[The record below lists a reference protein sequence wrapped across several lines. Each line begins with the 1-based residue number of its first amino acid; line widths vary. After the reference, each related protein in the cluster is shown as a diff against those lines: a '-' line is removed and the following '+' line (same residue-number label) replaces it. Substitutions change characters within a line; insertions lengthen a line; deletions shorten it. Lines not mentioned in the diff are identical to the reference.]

1 MMTITE
7 KILARAAGKATV
19 APGESVWVKADV
31 LLTHDVCGP
40 GTIGV
45 FKREFGD
52 EAKVFSKDGIVIMPD
67 HYIHTKD
74 EKAHRNIDID
84 RAFVKE
90 QGLPHFYDP
99 GTPGYVG
106 VCHVGLPEKGHVR
119 PGMVIFGTD
128 SHTCTHGA
136 LGAFA
141 TGIGNTDAGFVMGTG
156 KLLIKVPHTLR
167 FVLNGHLPPYVTAKD
182 VILRII
188 GDIGVDGA
196 TYCAMEFRGQAI
208 DEMSVEERMTLC
220 NMAVEAGAKSGIV
233 PPDAKTLDYVR
244 AHTGEQDIPL
254 LDGDPDA
261 PVLATYTYDVS
272 TFVPCVA
279 KPHLPENYAP
289 ASACRDVKVDQVY
302 IGSCTG
308 GKTEDFLWAAKI
320 LKGRKVAV
328 RTCLVP
334 ATCQVMH
341 DLTTLTL
348 EGQTLEQIFVNA
360 GCEPIQRPSCGACL
374 GGPVDTYARTKGTEV
389 VVSTTNRNFIGR
401 MGSKDAPIYLA
412 SPATAAATAIAGHIE
427 SPWAILGLD
436 RPEPPRT
443 PPAKQD
449 GHPNAIPPAA
459 HAKPVSDFK
468 VTGKV
473 YVLGDNIDTDL
484 IIPTMYLNLVPTIPE
499 EYRKLGSHA
508 LAGLPDTYP
517 TFSSNPDGTTPYA
530 ILIAGKNFGCGS
542 SREHAPIAIGA
553 AGCKAVVAESYA
565 RIYFRNAVASGEV
578 FPLETPQ
585 PLTAEFKTGDEATLD
600 LAAGT
605 LTRLADGKT
614 FPLAAADAVAPVIA
628 AGGLFNYA
636 RQTGKRKTENGAP
649 LTGRRAGIHA
659 ARATTMGAKNHK
671 GHKVFGR
678 PAGARPSCPRSP
690 SGPSAA

>member
-7 KILARAAGKATV
+7 KILARAAGKDKV
-19 APGESVWVKADV
+19 VPGESIWVNADI

-45 FKREFGD
+45 FHREFGKD
-52 EAKVFSKDGIVIMPD
+52 AKVFSKEGVVIMPD

-84 RAFVKE
+84 RQFVKE

-99 GTPGYVG
+99 GTPNYVG
-106 VCHVGLPEKGHVR
+106 VCHVGLPEKGHVK
-119 PGMVIFGTD
+119 PGQVIFGTD

-141 TGIGNTDAGFVMGTG
+141 TGIGNTDAGFVLGTG
-156 KLLIKVPHTLR
+156 KLLVKVPHTLR
-167 FVLNGHLPPYVTAKD
+167 FILNGKLPPYVTAKD

-196 TYCAMEFRGQAI
+196 TYCAMEFRGEAI
-208 DEMSVEERMTLC
+208 DAMSIEERMTIC
-220 NMAVEAGAKSGIV
+220 NMAIEAGAKSGIM
-233 PPDAKTLDYVR
+233 PPDEKALAYVR
-244 AHTGEQDIPL
+244 EHSGEQVVDVIE
-254 LDGDPDA
+254 GDPDA

-279 KPHLPENYAP
+279 KPHLPGNYA
-289 ASACRDVKVDQVY
+289 AAADCRDIAVDQVY

-308 GKTEDFLWAAKI
+308 GKTEDFLWAAKV
-320 LKGRKVAV
+320 LKGKKVKI

-334 ATCQVMH
+334 ATCEVMRA
-341 DLTTLTL
+341 LTTLTIDG
-348 EGQTLEQIFVNA
+348 ETLEQIFVNA

-374 GGPVDTYARTKGTEV
+374 GGPIDTYARTKGNEV

-401 MGSKDAPIYLA
+401 MGSKDSQIYLA

-427 SPWAILGLD
+427 SPWAVLGIEGNDALPRVAPAMVEGNPEKQTAA
-436 RPEPPRT
+436 RPDE
-443 PPAKQD
+443 
-449 GHPNAIPPAA
+449 
-459 HAKPVSDFK
+459 PVSTFA

-508 LAGLPDTYP
+508 LAGLPDSYP
-517 TFSSNPDGTTPYA
+517 VFSSNPDGTTPYA
-530 ILIAGKNFGCGS
+530 IIIAGKNFGCGS

-565 RIYFRNAVASGEV
+565 RIYFRNAVATGEV
-578 FPLETPQ
+578 FPLETPISLQ
-585 PLTAEFKTGDEATLD
+585 DAFKTGDEATLD
-600 LAAGT
+600 LAKGT
-605 LTRLADGKT
+605 LTRNSDGAVFT
-614 FPLAAADAVAPVIA
+614 LSAADAVAPVIA
-628 AGGLFNYA
+628 AGGIFEYA
-636 RQTGKRKTENGAP
+636 RRNNMVK
-649 LTGRRAGIHA
+649 
-659 ARATTMGAKNHK
+659 
-671 GHKVFGR
+671 
-678 PAGARPSCPRSP
+678 
-690 SGPSAA
+690 